1 MELKDIISV
10 TGMPGLHKILAKN
23 KNGFVLE
30 SLIDGKRFGST
41 SRQRLSNL
49 SEIAMFTDDEEVKMG
64 KILLSIKAL
73 DDTNQVIPTA
83 KSNDL
88 EVKAFMALVLPKYDR
103 DRVYTSDMRKLFAWY
118 TLLKASELDFA
129 SLDKADS
136 GTETLETES
145 AKSVDTKNKKPLSMS
160 KNTAVRKT
168 SVGVKTKTTT
178 PRKMGS

>member
-10 TGMPGLHKILAKN
+10 TGMPGLHKILANN

-30 SLIDGKRFGST
+30 SLIDGKRFGSNP
-41 SRQRLSNL
+41 RQRVSNL
-49 SEIAMFTDDEEVKMG
+49 SEIAMFADDEEVKLG

-73 DDTNQVIPTA
+73 DEGNKVIPTS

-103 DRVYTSDMRKLFAWY
+103 ERVYTSDMRKLFGWY
-118 TLLKASELDFA
+118 TLLKASDLDF
-129 SLDKADS
+129 STLEKADS
-136 GTETLETES
+136 ETNTTEAES
-145 AKSVDTKNKKPLSMS
+145 VKSVDAKIKKPLSTP

-168 SVGVKTKTTT
+168 SVGAKIKTTT